1 MADIRTREKVKD
13 VRTIDRL
20 QAATHHVK
28 EGYVRTKEQM
38 AEEVSGRE
46 SSPSGYA
53 SDQMERE
60 VQRGTE
66 TVVREGE
73 KRGMAAASMAKRKLG
88 DMKER
93 REEKT
98 DTGTDGT
105 DEKNNELLP
114 KETGTDASSGMS
126 FEGEKAGWERPGQAW
141 SSGHDEQGLDTDLR
155 QRQSAGRSRIQERA
169 ESARTLRQREEAE
182 GVRGWNERDQTGLLP
197 DQDAKTGKERREKLL
212 FGKTGDGKE
221 GYRDGR
227 LSGMKEESSLKRQ
240 DAAAKRDSWI
250 RTKEQTGRDIK
261 EPAHALGNWNRPS
274 FKHIW
279 GGGRTVKTGEIREG
293 IQASIWALPDHAAF
307 RQKTWAVQSYQAAA
321 RKGAQTAG
329 SNTITTSK
337 GIAAGLRKTAASAK
351 TLAEGTK
358 ALGGLLWPACGT
370 AVLIVL
376 FIALFGGFFLTS
388 AGNDPEGNGQTVSQE
403 VIAYTP
409 VITQYARQYGIPQ
422 FVTAIQAMMMQ
433 ESGGQGT
440 DPMQSS
446 ECPYNTRFPNS
457 PGAITE
463 PEYSIQVGI
472 QYFASCLQ
480 EAACLSPMDMDRL
493 SLAWQGY
500 NYGNGY
506 ITWAVSNFG
515 GYSEA
520 NALVFSQQQAASHGW
535 SGYGD
540 PQYVPHVMRY
550 YQYRG
555 GGMAEGGLLVQVAK
569 SQLGNQGGQPYWS
582 WYGFESRQPWCACF
596 VSWCADQCGYLEAG
610 LVPKFSACEEGIR
623 WFTERGQ
630 YHPRDH
636 VPEPGDLV
644 FFDWGND
651 GSYDH
656 VGIVEYVEDGMV
668 HTIEGNTSDSCAE
681 RSYPLG
687 DSRICGFGSVGQP

>member
-20 QAATHHVK
+20 QAATHHAK
-28 EGYVRTKEQM
+28 EGYVRTKEQL
-38 AEEVSGRE
+38 AEDVSGRE

-73 KRGMAAASMAKRKLG
+73 KRGMAAASMAKRKIG

-98 DTGTDGT
+98 DTGT

-126 FEGEKAGWERPGQAW
+126 FEGEQAGWERPGQAW
-141 SSGHDEQGLDTDLR
+141 SSGHDEQGSDTDLR

-182 GVRGWNERDQTGLLP
+182 GTRCWNQGNQT
-197 DQDAKTGKERREKLL
+197 AETGKEGREKLL

-261 EPAHALGNWNRPS
+261 EPAHAAGNWNRPS

-293 IQASIWALPDHAAF
+293 IQASIWALPDHAVF
-307 RQKTWAVQSYQAAA
+307 RQKAWAVQSYQAAA

-329 SNTITTSK
+329 NNTLTISK

-351 TLAEGTK
+351 ALAEGTK
-358 ALGGLLWPACGT
+358 ALGGLLWPSCGI
-370 AVLIVL
+370 AVLLVL

-388 AGNDPEGNGQTVSQE
+388 AGNDPDGNGQTVSQE
-403 VIAYTP
+403 IIAYTP

-433 ESGGQGT
+433 ESSGQGT

-446 ECPYNTRFPNS
+446 ECPFNTRFPNS

-480 EAACLSPMDMDRL
+480 EAACESPMDMDRL

-550 YQYRG
+550 YQFRG

-623 WFTERGQ
+623 WFTEKGR
-630 YHPRDH
+630 YYTRDYM
-636 VPEPGDLV
+636 PKTGDII
-644 FFDWGND
+644 FFDWKSD
-651 GSYDH
+651 GTYDH
-656 VGIVEYVEDGMV
+656 VGIVEDVSGGMV
-668 HTIEGNTSDSCAE
+668 YTIEGNTSDSCAE

-687 DSRICGFGSVGQP
+687 DSDICGYGSVDAQ

>member
-20 QAATHHVK
+20 PAATHHVK

-73 KRGMAAASMAKRKLG
+73 KRGMAAVSLTRKKVR

-105 DEKNNELLP
+105 DEKNEEHLQ
-114 KETGTDASSGMS
+114 KENGTEVSSDMP
-126 FEGEKAGWERPGQAW
+126 FEREPAEWERPSQARN
-141 SSGHDEQGLDTDLR
+141 SGHDEQGLDTDLR

-169 ESARTLRQREEAE
+169 ESTRKLRQREEAE
-182 GVRGWNERDQTGLLP
+182 GIRGWNQGDQTGLFS
-197 DQDAKTGKERREKLL
+197 DQTAETGKEGREKLL
-212 FGKTGDGKE
+212 FGKTGDGKD
-221 GYRDGR
+221 GYRDSR

-240 DAAAKRDSWI
+240 DAAVKRDSWI

-261 EPAHALGNWNRPS
+261 EPAHAAGNWNRPS

-293 IQASIWALPDHAAF
+293 IQASAWTLPDHAVF
-307 RQKTWAVQSYQAAA
+307 RQKAWAVQSYQAAA

-351 TLAEGTK
+351 ALAEGTK
-358 ALGGLLWPACGT
+358 ALGGLLWPSCGI
-370 AVLIVL
+370 AVLLVL

-403 VIAYTP
+403 IIAYTP

-457 PGAITE
+457 PGSITE

-480 EAACLSPMDMDRL
+480 EAACESPMDMDRL

-500 NYGNGY
+500 NC
-506 ITWAVSNFG
+506 V
-515 GYSEA
+515 
-520 NALVFSQQQAASHGW
+520 
-535 SGYGD
+535 
-540 PQYVPHVMRY
+540 
-550 YQYRG
+550 
-555 GGMAEGGLLVQVAK
+555 K
-569 SQLGNQGGQPYWS
+569 
-582 WYGFESRQPWCACF
+582 
-596 VSWCADQCGYLEAG
+596 
-610 LVPKFSACEEGIR
+610 
-623 WFTERGQ
+623 
-630 YHPRDH
+630 
-636 VPEPGDLV
+636 
-644 FFDWGND
+644 
-651 GSYDH
+651 
-656 VGIVEYVEDGMV
+656 
-668 HTIEGNTSDSCAE
+668 
-681 RSYPLG
+681 RS
-687 DSRICGFGSVGQP
+687 